1 MEFLRQKYVCKNQ
14 IKKGINGVRKSIDY
28 IKNKNC
34 IALMIDQRVSEGE
47 KINFFNKPALTT
59 TLPSQLS
66 LKYNLNIIPVYIER
80 EKNDNFLIEFYKPI
94 NPNNYRNKRELSLKL
109 NKVLEKMVE
118 KNPSQWIWTHDRWK

>member
-1 MEFLRQKYVCKNQ
+1 
-14 IKKGINGVRKSIDY
+14 
-28 IKNKNC
+28 
-34 IALMIDQRVSEGE
+34 MIDQRVSEGE

-94 NPNNYRNKRELSLKL
+94 NPNNYRNKRELSLK
-109 NKVLEKMVE
+109 N
-118 KNPSQWIWTHDRWK
+118 

>member
-47 KINFFNKPALTT
+47 KLI
-59 TLPSQLS
+59 
-66 LKYNLNIIPVYIER
+66 
-80 EKNDNFLIEFYKPI
+80 FLI
-94 NPNNYRNKRELSLKL
+94 NLL
-109 NKVLEKMVE
+109 
-118 KNPSQWIWTHDRWK
+118 

>member
-28 IKNKNC
+28 IKDKSC

-47 KINFFNKPALTT
+47 KIDFFNKPALTT